1 MQDKP
6 FLALFPLPF
15 APLSPHISSPH
26 MFGEQTLKVGAA
38 AWPRRGC
45 EEDGGKGSGE
55 RGRSSALPA
64 TADNHYGNLDSS
76 PLP

>member
-1 MQDKP
+1 
-6 FLALFPLPF
+6 
-15 APLSPHISSPH
+15 